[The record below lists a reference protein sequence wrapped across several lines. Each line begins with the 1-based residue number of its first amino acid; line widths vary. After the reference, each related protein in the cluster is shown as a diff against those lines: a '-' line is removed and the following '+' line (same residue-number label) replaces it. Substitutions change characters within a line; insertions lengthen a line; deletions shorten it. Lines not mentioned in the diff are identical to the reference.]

1 MSNSNNL
8 PENLRYT
15 ASHEWVRQET
25 DGTITVGITQ
35 HAQEL
40 LGDMVFV
47 ETPAIGRQLKA
58 KEECA
63 VAESVKAAADIY
75 APVNGVVVAV
85 NSELGDAPEKINE
98 DPYSAWMFQI
108 KPDNAS
114 DVDGLMDA
122 VAYQAMIDSES
133 H

>member
-85 NSELGDAPEKINE
+85 NSELCDAPEKINE
-98 DPYSAWMFQI
+98 APYSAWMFQI

-122 VAYQAMIDSES
+122 AAYQAMIDSES